1 MSDMI
6 FCVLDNSY
14 NFLSFCRFS
23 TVFGGGGEEGKE
35 LVDFSFPLCGTLRI
49 QVCKRLSFNIRRAK
63 ITF

>member
-1 MSDMI
+1 MFWTIVII
-6 FCVLDNSY
+6 FC
-14 NFLSFCRFS
+14 NFVDSPLCL
-23 TVFGGGGEEGKE
+23 GGGGEEGKE